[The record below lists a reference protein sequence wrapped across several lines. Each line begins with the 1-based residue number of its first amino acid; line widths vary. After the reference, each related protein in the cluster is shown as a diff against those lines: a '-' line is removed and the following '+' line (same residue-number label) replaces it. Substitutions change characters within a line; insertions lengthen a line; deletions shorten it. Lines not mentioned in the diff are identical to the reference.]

1 MSHLAN
7 RRSTRACIIF
17 VYTQITDVASHWDLL
32 HLHAFQIW
40 RPSLLSRRPQI
51 GWKSLGTWIW
61 WFVTL
66 DLPEDP
72 NSKMWDDLGCK
83 PGPWTCVPLQNDTYL
98 KLFLLFLIASLDF
111 VASPGVFNEFEGS
124 YICLMCIYLY
134 NLYMS
139 QYFDFAWLFGM
150 VKLVF
155 GTFRN
160 ITWTLQGY
168 SMLDFS

>member
-1 MSHLAN
+1 MPSKSEGPVCCQGGPKSGEN
-7 RRSTRACIIF
+7 
-17 VYTQITDVASHWDLL
+17 HWALGFGDLL
-32 HLHAFQIW
+32 RWTYPKTRIP
-40 RPSLLSRRPQI
+40 RCEMI
-51 GWKSLGTWIW
+51 LGAS
-61 WFVTL
+61 L
-66 DLPEDP
+66 DLEPVFP
-72 NSKMWDDLGCK
+72 CRMTLI
-83 PGPWTCVPLQNDTYL
+83 

-160 ITWTLQGY
+160 ITWTLQAY